1 MANLALRT
9 KIADSKQRLASGRSG
24 AAESEAAAPAGATRA
39 PKPAEGA
46 GHLATF
52 PKSNTGIEAHGEQRG
67 SAVIVVEDV

>member
-24 AAESEAAAPAGATRA
+24 AAESEAAAAGVTRA